1 MDQNFNILKVKE
13 LQDFLKARGVITA
26 NSRKYELVKLCE
38 AAVEINLETDPDGLQ
53 VESNW
58 INEKLKT
65 IDGQMI
71 KNPAIIQELSSNLAL
86 LPSVSIFDIYNY
98 LLKFKEYD
106 HEKLRHY
113 HKMEGYSMYED
124 GYVIDIKVSKC
135 ENDMDQTLDQYVAI
149 LSKVKPRT
157 RDKDPVTK
165 KDFYSSWIITT
176 SAEDFQGGSIFSAYC
191 SCKGG

>member
-71 KNPAIIQELSSNLAL
+71 KKSSNNSGAFL
-86 LPSVSIFDIYNY
+86 
-98 LLKFKEYD
+98 
-106 HEKLRHY
+106 
-113 HKMEGYSMYED
+113 
-124 GYVIDIKVSKC
+124 
-135 ENDMDQTLDQYVAI
+135 
-149 LSKVKPRT
+149 
-157 RDKDPVTK
+157 
-165 KDFYSSWIITT
+165 
-176 SAEDFQGGSIFSAYC
+176 
-191 SCKGG
+191 

>member
-1 MDQNFNILKVKE
+1 M
-13 LQDFLKARGVITA
+13 
-26 NSRKYELVKLCE
+26 KLCE
-38 AAVEINLETDPDGLQ
+38 VAVEIHLETDPDGLQ
-53 VESNW
+53 QDSNW
-58 INEKLKT
+58 LNEKLLT
-65 IDGQMI
+65 VDGQTM
-71 KNPAIIQELSSNLAL
+71 KNPAIIQELSPNLAI
-86 LPSVSIFDIYNY
+86 LPSISIFDIYNY

-113 HKMEGYSMYED
+113 QKMEGFSMYED
-124 GYVIDIKVSKC
+124 GYVIDVKVTKC
-135 ENDMDQTLDQYVAI
+135 ENNLDQTLDTYFAI